1 MYVELGAG
9 RGLLSYAVSCAD
21 PTSTVVLVERYGSKK
36 KIDKALKEDLA
47 ELKAS
52 LNSQDT
58 VSGAENSDSVA
69 GAINRVRMDIRHCY
83 LPLLPGVV
91 AARDATADS
100 TETTQSRT
108 NKQQPVVV
116 IAKHLCG
123 VATDLAIQSVA
134 SFPHIP
140 VSTEATKQGNHLHLL
155 LLCSRQTNCDGNCS
169 EKMYLLPT
177 PSSFF
182 CRESCTQSGYR
193 YRHVLP
199 SCMSFS
205 GLHRYVIALF
215 FQFRL

>member
-52 LNSQDT
+52 LNSEDT
-58 VSGAENSDSVA
+58 VSGAENSEVVA
-69 GAINRVRMDIRHCY
+69 GAINRVRMDIRHCF

-100 TETTQSRT
+100 TEMTPTQSYK

-140 VSTEATKQGNHLHLL
+140 VSTEATKQG
-155 LLCSRQTNCDGNCS
+155 C
-169 EKMYLLPT
+169 
-177 PSSFF
+177 FF
-182 CRESCTQSGYR
+182 PVFVATSLYWDS
-193 YRHVLP
+193 
-199 SCMSFS
+199 
-205 GLHRYVIALF
+205 
-215 FQFRL
+215 

>member
-52 LNSQDT
+52 LNRDT
-58 VSGAENSDSVA
+58 NVSGAENSEVVA

-91 AARDATADS
+91 ATRDITTDNTSSTNS
-100 TETTQSRT
+100 TETTTANASQ
-108 NKQQPVVV
+108 QQPVVV

-134 SFPHIP
+134 AFPHIP
-140 VSTEATKQGNHLHLL
+140 VSTDVAKQGKHL
-155 LLCSRQTNCDGNCS
+155 
-169 EKMYLLPT
+169 
-177 PSSFF
+177 
-182 CRESCTQSGYR
+182 
-193 YRHVLP
+193 
-199 SCMSFS
+199 
-205 GLHRYVIALF
+205 
-215 FQFRL
+215 

>member
-52 LNSQDT
+52 FNSDANG
-58 VSGAENSDSVA
+58 SGAERSDTVA

-91 AARDATADS
+91 ATREIMTGS
-100 TETTQSRT
+100 TSNTETTT
-108 NKQQPVVV
+108 IPIAHKQQPVVV

-140 VSTEATKQGNHLHLL
+140 VSTDAIKQGRDL
-155 LLCSRQTNCDGNCS
+155 
-169 EKMYLLPT
+169 
-177 PSSFF
+177 
-182 CRESCTQSGYR
+182 
-193 YRHVLP
+193 
-199 SCMSFS
+199 
-205 GLHRYVIALF
+205 
-215 FQFRL
+215 